1 MKTTKQFHKLVVG
14 MLCLASMLLFAGC
27 SASTGSK
34 ELTYTLSE
42 DGSHYEVF
50 AERDKNLE
58 TTSIT
63 VPKTYKDKPVVLTTE
78 AFYGLPALENVVIE
92 GVDGTIPADTFMNC
106 PQLKEVVI
114 KGSATVGSRC
124 FRSCQSLESITF
136 GDGVKTIESDCLVD
150 CPNIASIVLGKDLTE
165 IGAGAFSHC
174 AKLTEVVFP
183 TENELVIG
191 DYAFEYCGILELKI
205 PANVKLGTYAFGHL
219 AWGVS
224 NEGKDVSK
232 CKAAYFYSTEPTKE
246 YLGTNSIGFTWDRKA
261 EDDKELGDFIIYVPE
276 GYEDVYETLML
287 EECDESWARCVLNE
301 NRLAT
306 FNPDEYPYTK

>member
-1 MKTTKQFHKLVVG
+1 MKLTKQFHKVAMG
-14 MLCLASMLLFAGC
+14 MLCLMLAFLLAGC
-27 SASTGSK
+27 GASNGSK

-42 DGSHYEVF
+42 DGSYYEVI
-50 AERDKNLE
+50 AERENNLE
-58 TTSIT
+58 TTAIT
-63 VPKTYKDKPVVLTTE
+63 VPKTYKDKPVTLSSE
-78 AFYGLPALENVVIE
+78 AFYGLPLLETVVIE

-114 KGSATVGSRC
+114 KDSATVGSKC
-124 FRSCQSLESITF
+124 FRSCQNLEKITF
-136 GDGVKTIESDCLVD
+136 GDGVQQIESDCLVD
-150 CPNIASIVLGKDLTE
+150 CSNITTLVFGKDLTE
-165 IGAGAFSHC
+165 IGAGAFSYC

-246 YLGTNSIGFTWDRKA
+246 YLGTNSIGFTWDRSA
-261 EDDKELGDFIIYVPE
+261 EDDKELGDFMIYVPE
-276 GYEDVYETLML
+276 GYKDVYETLML
-287 EECDESWARCVLNE
+287 QECDESWARCVLNE
-301 NRLAT
+301 NRLTT
-306 FNPDEYPYTK
+306 FNPDEYPYEK